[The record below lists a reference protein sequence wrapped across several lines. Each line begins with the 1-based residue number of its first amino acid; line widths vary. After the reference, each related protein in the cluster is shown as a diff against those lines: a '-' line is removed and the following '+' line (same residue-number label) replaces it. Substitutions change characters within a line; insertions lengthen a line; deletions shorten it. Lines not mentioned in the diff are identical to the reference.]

1 MRYRTSVL
9 ELDLT
14 MEKADIQDLIE
25 ELQSCGLEMDEAQ
38 LASCHRAACI
48 IEDLTAQQCR
58 QVIGE
63 ANRNPVL

>member
-9 ELDLT
+9 ELELT

-38 LASCHRAACI
+38 LASCH
-48 IEDLTAQQCR
+48 
-58 QVIGE
+58 
-63 ANRNPVL
+63 